1 MTDTKRGPLF
11 LILFA
16 ALMAGAGNGISLVAF
31 PWLVLQRNGSALDAS
46 IVAMAGTLPL
56 LAATLIAGA
65 AVDYLGRRRV
75 SMISDALSALS
86 VAAVPLLA
94 LTFGVHAIN
103 VAVLAGLAA
112 LGAFFDPAGM
122 TARETML
129 PEAATRAGWTLDHA
143 NSVYE
148 AIFNLAY
155 IVGPGIGGLLIATL
169 GGVNTMWVT
178 ASAFGLS
185 IVAIAVLRLEGA
197 GKPDR
202 TALPDGV
209 WAGIM
214 EGLRF
219 VWNNKVLRTLAFVD
233 LAATGLYMPMES
245 VLFPKYF
252 TDRNEPAQLGWV
264 LMALSVGGLIGALGY
279 ALLSKYSSKRAIM
292 LTAVLTLGVAM
303 TIIAFLPP
311 LPLILVLCAVVGSG
325 LRADRAD
332 LQLRDA
338 DPRAAASAW
347 PRRRRHGVAGL
358 RGRTARVDRGRPARR
373 LRRPACDVPGVV
385 PADAGAGHRRRL
397 LAGVARVGSLTG
409 VGRAKYCPPQQ
420 VTSTPAPQLLWRR
433 TFRPCGLRAPGGA
446 AWPPRTSRRS
456 PRAPRPTARGRR
468 ACARPRL

>member
-1 MTDTKRGPLF
+1 MMTGKRGPLL
-11 LILFA
+11 LILSA

-31 PWLVLQRNGSALDAS
+31 PWLVLQRNGSAVNAS

-86 VAAVPLLA
+86 VAAVPALA
-94 LTFGVHAIN
+94 LTFGVQSIN
-103 VAVLAGLAA
+103 VAVLAALAA

-129 PEAATRAGWTLDHA
+129 PEASARAGWTLDHA

-169 GGVNTMWVT
+169 GGINTMWVT
-178 ASAFGLS
+178 AAAFGMS
-185 IVAIAVLRLEGA
+185 IASIGLLRLEGA

-202 TALPDGV
+202 TALPEGV
-209 WAGIM
+209 WAGIV
-214 EGLRF
+214 EGLKF
-219 VWNNKVLRTLAFVD
+219 VWHNKVLRALAIVD

-264 LMALSVGGLIGALGY
+264 LMALSIGGLIGALGY
-279 ALLSKYSSKRAIM
+279 AVLSKYSPKRTVM

-311 LPLILVLCAVVGSG
+311 LPVILALCAVVGLVYG
-325 LRADRAD
+325 PIAPIYNYVMQTRAP
-332 LQLRDA
+332 Q
-338 DPRAAASAW
+338 
-347 PRRRRHGVAGL
+347 HL
-358 RGRTARVDRGRPARR
+358 RGRV
-373 LRRPACDVPGVV
+373 VGVMGSLAYAAGPLGLIV
-385 PADAGAGHRRRL
+385 AGPLADAAGLHATF
-397 LAGVARVGSLTG
+397 LALSLPMLILG
-409 VGRAKYCPPQQ
+409 LIAVFLPALRELDRPP
-420 VTSTPAPQLLWRR
+420 
-433 TFRPCGLRAPGGA
+433 G
-446 AWPPRTSRRS
+446 
-456 PRAPRPTARGRR
+456 
-468 ACARPRL
+468 

>member
-1 MTDTKRGPLF
+1 MTNSKRGPLF

-16 ALMAGAGNGISLVAF
+16 ALMAGAGNGISIVAF

-46 IVAMAGTLPL
+46 VVAMAGTLPL
-56 LAATLIAGA
+56 LVATLIAGA
-65 AVDYLGRRRV
+65 AVDYIGRKRV

-86 VAAVPLLA
+86 VVAVPVLA
-94 LTFGVHAIN
+94 LTLGVQAVN

-129 PEAATRAGWTLDHA
+129 PEAAGRAGWTLDHA

-178 ASAFGLS
+178 ASAFGFS
-185 IVAIAVLRLEGA
+185 IVATAVLRLEGT

-209 WAGIM
+209 MAGIL

-219 VWNNKVLRTLAFVD
+219 VWHNRVLRTLAFVD

-279 ALLSKYSSKRAIM
+279 AVLSKYMSRRATM
-292 LTAVLTLGVAM
+292 LTAVITLGVAM
-303 TIIAFLPP
+303 TVIAFLPP
-311 LPLILVLCAVVGSG
+311 LPLILVLCAVVGFVYG
-325 LRADRAD
+325 PIAPIYNYVMQTRAP
-332 LQLRDA
+332 Q
-338 DPRAAASAW
+338 
-347 PRRRRHGVAGL
+347 HL
-358 RGRTARVDRGRPARR
+358 RGRV
-373 LRRPACDVPGVV
+373 VGVMGSLAYAAG
-385 PADAGAGHRRRL
+385 PLGLILAGPLADAAGLHATF
-397 LAGVARVGSLTG
+397 LALSLPMLVLGLVAVYLPALRELD
-409 VGRAKYCPPQQ
+409 Q
-420 VTSTPAPQLLWRR
+420 VTLTP
-433 TFRPCGLRAPGGA
+433 
-446 AWPPRTSRRS
+446 
-456 PRAPRPTARGRR
+456 PTHL
-468 ACARPRL
+468 P

>member
-1 MTDTKRGPLF
+1 MINGKRGPLF
-11 LILFA
+11 VILFA
-16 ALMAGAGNGISLVAF
+16 ALMAGAGNGISIVAF

-46 IVAMAGTLPL
+46 IVAMAGTIPL
-56 LAATLIAGA
+56 LVATLIAGA
-65 AVDYLGRRRV
+65 AVDYLGRKRV

-86 VAAVPLLA
+86 VAAVPVLA
-94 LTFGVHAIN
+94 LTFGVHVVN
-103 VAVLAGLAA
+103 VAVLACLAA

-148 AIFNLAY
+148 AVFNLSY

-178 ASAFGLS
+178 AGAFCLS
-185 IVAIAVLRLEGA
+185 IAVIATLRLEGA

-202 TALPDGV
+202 SQLPEGV
-209 WAGIM
+209 WAGIV

-264 LMALSVGGLIGALGY
+264 LMALSVGGLVGALSY
-279 ALLSKYSSKRAIM
+279 AVLSQRMKRRTTM
-292 LTAVLTLGVAM
+292 LVALLTLGVAM

-311 LPLILVLCAVVGSG
+311 LPLILVLCAVVGFVYG
-325 LRADRAD
+325 PIAPIYNYVMQTRAP
-332 LQLRDA
+332 Q
-338 DPRAAASAW
+338 
-347 PRRRRHGVAGL
+347 HL
-358 RGRTARVDRGRPARR
+358 RGRVVGVMGSLAYAAGPARAGAGGPAGR
-373 LRRPACDVPGVV
+373 CRRAARDVPGLVA
-385 PADAGAGHRRRL
+385 ADAA
-397 LAGVARVGSLTG
+397 ARP
-409 VGRAKYCPPQQ
+409 GRALWL
-420 VTSTPAPQLLWRR
+420 PALA
-433 TFRPCGLRAPGGA
+433 RPG
-446 AWPPRTSRRS
+446 
-456 PRAPRPTARGRR
+456 PRAGRR
-468 ACARPRL
+468 PRGSVLELGR

>member
-1 MTDTKRGPLF
+1 MNNTRRGPLY

-46 IVAMAGTLPL
+46 VVAMAGTLPL

-65 AVDYLGRRRV
+65 AVDYIGRRRV

-86 VAAVPLLA
+86 VAAVPVLA
-94 LTFGVHAIN
+94 LTFGVEIIN
-103 VAVLAGLAA
+103 VAVLAALAG

-129 PEAATRAGWTLDHA
+129 PEAATRAGWTLDRS

-169 GGVNTMWVT
+169 GGINTMWVT

-185 IVAIAVLRLEGA
+185 IVAVSVLRLEGA
-197 GKPDR
+197 GKPER
-202 TALPDGV
+202 ASLPEGV
-209 WAGIM
+209 WAGIV

-219 VWNNKVLRTLAFVD
+219 VWHNPVLRTLAFVD

-252 TDRNEPAQLGWV
+252 TDRNEPAHLGWV
-264 LMALSVGGLIGALGY
+264 LMALSVGGLVGALGY
-279 ALLSKYSSKRAIM
+279 AVLSKYSSKRAVM

-303 TIIAFLPP
+303 TVIAFLPP
-311 LPLILVLCAVVGSG
+311 LPLILVLCAVVGLVYG
-325 LRADRAD
+325 PIAPIYNYVMQTRAP
-332 LQLRDA
+332 Q
-338 DPRAAASAW
+338 
-347 PRRRRHGVAGL
+347 HL
-358 RGRTARVDRGRPARR
+358 RGRV
-373 LRRPACDVPGVV
+373 VGVMGSLAYAAGPLGLIV
-385 PADAGAGHRRRL
+385 AGPLADAAGLHATF
-397 LAGVARVGSLTG
+397 LALSLPMLMLGVAAVFLPALRELDRPVG
-409 VGRAKYCPPQQ
+409 
-420 VTSTPAPQLLWRR
+420 
-433 TFRPCGLRAPGGA
+433 
-446 AWPPRTSRRS
+446 
-456 PRAPRPTARGRR
+456 
-468 ACARPRL
+468 